1 MKHFILSGCVL
12 ACSLCL
18 PWQAEAQTLSVNMGN
33 ISFAHQKAAVGEM
46 NFADGKTL
54 TIEGR
59 TYNIGDIT
67 NITVDDALTVDDN
80 TVSVAFNDDEAQVT
94 VAGNLAANVDVSVK
108 GANVCV
114 LANANITEPIT
125 YTLSGS
131 SSQGSFYMDGS
142 ANAAIVLDN
151 LSLSSPDSAAIFIEN
166 GKLISLQLVGSSTLA
181 DAANNAKS
189 ACLYINGHAEISGEG
204 QLSLCGHARHAYF
217 SDEYTLMK
225 GGSISVSSAL
235 ADGMHV
241 NEYFQMD
248 GGTIT
253 ITSEGD
259 GIDVGAKK
267 NSTNALNGQLMLNG
281 GTLNVTS
288 TGTASKAIKADGDIT
303 LGGADVTATAKG
315 GATYET
321 TVDETTGKTV
331 GDVSS
336 SAAIK
341 TDGAL
346 SMTAGTV
353 ALLNT
358 GEGGRGLN
366 AAGAVSVS
374 GGKLSIVT
382 MGGRYKYD
390 SNYDS
395 KPQGL
400 KSDGD
405 ITLSGGK
412 VYVAVSIAKATT
424 LKTDYNVNINGATV
438 VAIGGKDFTPSASSQ
453 AYSKYT
459 AQSFTAAESITVGGT
474 NYDFTLPA
482 GYSIS
487 NATVL
492 VSKP

>member
-1 MKHFILSGCVL
+1 
-12 ACSLCL
+12 
-18 PWQAEAQTLSVNMGN
+18 
-33 ISFAHQKAAVGEM
+33 
-46 NFADGKTL
+46 
-54 TIEGR
+54 
-59 TYNIGDIT
+59 
-67 NITVDDALTVDDN
+67 
-80 TVSVAFNDDEAQVT
+80 
-94 VAGNLAANVDVSVK
+94 
-108 GANVCV
+108 
-114 LANANITEPIT
+114 
-125 YTLSGS
+125 
-131 SSQGSFYMDGS
+131 
-142 ANAAIVLDN
+142 
-151 LSLSSPDSAAIFIEN
+151 
-166 GKLISLQLVGSSTLA
+166 
-181 DAANNAKS
+181 
-189 ACLYINGHAEISGEG
+189 
-204 QLSLCGHARHAYF
+204 
-217 SDEYTLMK
+217 
-225 GGSISVSSAL
+225 
-235 ADGMHV
+235 
-241 NEYFQMD
+241 
-248 GGTIT
+248 
-253 ITSEGD
+253 
-259 GIDVGAKK
+259 
-267 NSTNALNGQLMLNG
+267 
-281 GTLNVTS
+281 
-288 TGTASKAIKADGDIT
+288 
-303 LGGADVTATAKG
+303 
-315 GATYET
+315 
-321 TVDETTGKTV
+321 V

-346 SMTAGTV
+346 GMTAGTV